1 MLERVYPDHVL
12 VIGGDARQIE
22 VARVL
27 SAHYKKVDIFG
38 HPSQSLPD
46 TVNSVADLSQAL
58 ADAEIIVLPISGMND
73 AGMVRGYQ
81 ADQLI
86 DFGNYLPGL
95 KENTLIVTGQFT
107 VKWQKISEEKGI
119 KVIQYAEDDRIAI
132 PNSIPTAEGAVQI
145 AMEELPITIHGST
158 VIVCGF
164 GRVGT
169 ATAGVFKSL
178 GARVIVTVRRQAL
191 MDRARELGF
200 EAVFQK
206 DLAEVIGSADLII
219 NTAPALVLGA
229 AELAG
234 ASPEALIIDLASPPG
249 GTDFEAAARFKLKAI
264 LAPGLP
270 GKVAP
275 KTAGKILASAIPK
288 LIDDFLNGG
297 GGK

>member
-1 MLERVYPDHVL
+1 MKRAYPDHVL

-22 VARVL
+22 VARTL
-27 SAHYKKVDIFG
+27 SALYKKVNIFG
-38 HPSQSLPD
+38 HPSEKLPD
-46 TVNSVADLSQAL
+46 SVDSVTDLSKAL
-58 ADAEIIVLPISGMND
+58 VDPKVVVLPISGMND

-86 DFGNYLPGL
+86 DFGSHFPGL

-107 VKWQKISEEKGI
+107 EKWLKRSEEMGI
-119 KVIQYAEDDRIAI
+119 RVIQYAEDDRIAI

-145 AMEELPITIHGST
+145 GMEELPITINGST

-164 GRVGT
+164 GRVGM
-169 ATAGVFKSL
+169 ATALAFKSL
-178 GARVIVTVRRQAL
+178 GARVIITVRRQAL
-191 MDRARELGF
+191 LDRAIELGL

-206 DLAEVIGSADLII
+206 DLPEVLNSADII
-219 NTAPALVLGA
+219 VNTVPALVLTEP
-229 AELAG
+229 ELAK

-249 GTDFEAAARFKLKAI
+249 GTDFEAAKRLKLKAI

-275 KTAGKILASAIPK
+275 KTAAKILASVIPQ
-288 LIDDFLNGG
+288 LITDFWNGG

>member
-1 MLERVYPDHVL
+1 MERAYPEHVL

-27 SAHYKKVDIFG
+27 SVIYKRVNVFG
-38 HPSQSLPD
+38 HPSQNLPD
-46 TVNSVADLSQAL
+46 TVDSVADLSQAL
-58 ADAEIIVLPISGMND
+58 SDAEIIILPISGMND

-81 ADQLI
+81 GDPLI
-86 DFGNYLPGL
+86 DFGNHFRGL

-107 VKWQKISEEKGI
+107 AKWQKISAEMGI
-119 KVIQYAEDDRIAI
+119 KVIEYAEDDRIAI
-132 PNSIPTAEGAVQI
+132 PNSIPTAEGAAQI

-191 MDRARELGF
+191 LDRAIELGL

-206 DLAEVIGSADLII
+206 DLAEIIGSADLIV
-219 NTAPALVLGA
+219 NTVPALVLGA
-229 AELAG
+229 QELAG
-234 ASPEALIIDLASPPG
+234 VSPEALIIDLASPPG
-249 GTDFEAAARFKLKAI
+249 GTDFEAAEKLKLKAI

-275 KTAGKILASAIPK
+275 KTAGKILASAIPQ
-288 LIDDFLNGG
+288 LIADFWNGG

>member
-1 MLERVYPDHVL
+1 MKRAYPYQV
-12 VIGGDARQIE
+12 VIIGGDARQIE
-22 VARVL
+22 VARTL
-27 SAHYKKVDIFG
+27 SALYKKVNIFG
-38 HPSQSLPD
+38 HPPENLPDSVDSVTDLSQSL
-46 TVNSVADLSQAL
+46 V
-58 ADAEIIVLPISGMND
+58 DAEVVVLPISGMND

-86 DFGNYLPGL
+86 DFGNRFPGL

-107 VKWQKISEEKGI
+107 AKWLEISEEMGI

-145 AMEELPITIHGST
+145 AMEETPITIHGST

-164 GRVGT
+164 GRVGM
-169 ATAGVFKSL
+169 ATALAFKSL
-178 GARVIVTVRRQAL
+178 GARVIIAARRQAL
-191 MDRARELGF
+191 LDRAFVLGL

-206 DLAEVIGSADLII
+206 DLSEVLNSADII
-219 NTAPALVLGA
+219 VNTVPALILTEP
-229 AELAG
+229 ELAK

-249 GTDFEAAARFKLKAI
+249 GTDFEAAERLKLKAI

-270 GKVAP
+270 GKVAS
-275 KTAGKILASAIPK
+275 KTAGKILASVIPQ
-288 LIDDFLNGG
+288 LIADFWNGG

>member
-1 MLERVYPDHVL
+1 MERAYPYQVV

-22 VARVL
+22 VARTL
-27 SAHYKKVDIFG
+27 SALYKRVMVFG
-38 HPSQSLPD
+38 HPSEKLPD
-46 TVNSVADLSQAL
+46 SVDLVTDLTQVL
-58 ADAEIIVLPISGMND
+58 VDTKVIILPISGMND

-81 ADQLI
+81 ADQFY
-86 DFGNYLPGL
+86 DFGSYFPGL
-95 KENTLIVTGQFT
+95 KNNTLIVTGQMT
-107 VKWQKISEEKGI
+107 EKWLNRSEELGI

-158 VIVCGF
+158 VVICGF

-169 ATAGVFKSL
+169 ATALAFKSL
-178 GARVIVTVRRQAL
+178 GARVIITARRQASL
-191 MDRARELGF
+191 DRASEHGL

-206 DLAEVIGSADLII
+206 DLAEILTSADLIV
-219 NTAPALVLGA
+219 NTIPALVLGVE
-229 AELAG
+229 ELAKV
-234 ASPEALIIDLASPPG
+234 SPEALVIDLASPPG
-249 GTDFEAAARFKLKAI
+249 GTDFETAKRFKLKAI

-275 KTAGKILASAIPK
+275 KTAGKILASAIPQ
-288 LIDDFLNGG
+288 LIADFWNGG

>member
-1 MLERVYPDHVL
+1 MKRAYPYQVV
-12 VIGGDARQIE
+12 VIGGDSRQIE
-22 VARVL
+22 VARSL
-27 SAHYKKVDIFG
+27 SALYKKVNIFG
-38 HPSQSLPD
+38 HPSENLPD
-46 TVNSVADLSQAL
+46 SVDSVTDLSQTL
-58 ADAEIIVLPISGMND
+58 VDTKVVVLPISGMND

-81 ADQLI
+81 ADQFI
-86 DFGNYLPGL
+86 DFGSHFSGL

-107 VKWQKISEEKGI
+107 AKWLKISKEMGI
-119 KVIQYAEDDRIAI
+119 GVIQYAEDDRIAI
-132 PNSIPTAEGAVQI
+132 PNSVPTAEGAVQI

-164 GRVGT
+164 GRVGKT
-169 ATAGVFKSL
+169 TAGVFKAL

-191 MDRARELGF
+191 LDHAFELGF

-206 DLAEVIGSADLII
+206 DLAEVLNSADII
-219 NTAPALVLGA
+219 VNTVPALIL
-229 AELAG
+229 AEPELTK

-249 GTDFEAAARFKLKAI
+249 GTDFEAAERFRLKAI

-275 KTAGKILASAIPK
+275 KTAGKILASTIPQ
-288 LIDDFLNGG
+288 LIADFWNGG